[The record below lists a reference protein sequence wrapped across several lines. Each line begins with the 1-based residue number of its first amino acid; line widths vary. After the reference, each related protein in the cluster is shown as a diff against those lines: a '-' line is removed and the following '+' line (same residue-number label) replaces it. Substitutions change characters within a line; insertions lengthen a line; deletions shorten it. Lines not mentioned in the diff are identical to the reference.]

1 MSYMY
6 NLFQTRM
13 AGADE
18 VCGKYPYGYND
29 YDFDQLPPLCP
40 TGQLYVAR
48 DGGLFV
54 GIWIA
59 NLGIAV
65 RIKPTSV

>member
-1 MSYMY
+1 MSCMY
-6 NLFQTRM
+6 NLFQTRP

-48 DGGLFV
+48 DGGLF
-54 GIWIA
+54 WQM
-59 NLGIAV
+59 LGSLIYE
-65 RIKPTSV
+65 

>member
-1 MSYMY
+1 MY
-6 NLFQTRM
+6 NLFQTRP

-48 DGGLFV
+48 DGGLF
-54 GIWIA
+54 WQM
-59 NLGIAV
+59 LGSLI
-65 RIKPTSV
+65 